1 MQLCSVLIAISGAI
15 GWRYRGMFYAGSTRD
30 LAKVCRFFP
39 IRPIKHIGDPGVS
52 PFIHA
57 MNGSDEDFVH
67 S

>member
-1 MQLCSVLIAISGAI
+1 
-15 GWRYRGMFYAGSTRD
+15 MFYAGSTRD